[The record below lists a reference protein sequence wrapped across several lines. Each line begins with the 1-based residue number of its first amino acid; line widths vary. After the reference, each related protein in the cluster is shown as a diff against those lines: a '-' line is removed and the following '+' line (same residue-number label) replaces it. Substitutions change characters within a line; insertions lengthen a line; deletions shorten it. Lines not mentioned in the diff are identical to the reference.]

1 MTGEEVGL
9 TRSYSQLSTHAN
21 QAGMSFS
28 ARSEGTQASG
38 LKEISCQT
46 GDQEEEVKLK
56 VLEGSVVSWCQM
68 CY

>member
-1 MTGEEVGL
+1 
-9 TRSYSQLSTHAN
+9 
-21 QAGMSFS
+21 MSFS